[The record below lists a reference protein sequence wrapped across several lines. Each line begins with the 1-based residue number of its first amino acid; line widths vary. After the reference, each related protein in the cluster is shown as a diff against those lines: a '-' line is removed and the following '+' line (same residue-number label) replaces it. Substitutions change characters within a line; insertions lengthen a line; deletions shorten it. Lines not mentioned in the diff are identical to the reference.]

1 VRFYR
6 ILFVVGIVIL
16 AAPTTGHAHGEDVL
30 RALIGE
36 ILVFI
41 ATIAVSLSTVRL
53 PWQCRC
59 FLVVVIVLLHAVS
72 LQIVSDMPY
81 RKNRNTID
89 AIIVGLPALG
99 WLIGLQAHCECEH
112 ESGEI
117 FFHQRASIGPRRES
131 LITGA
136 GGSRPAHQG
145 AAGLGDPVE
154 WRCSHAQ

>member
-1 VRFYR
+1 LFCVRAPEEIGPVRFYR

-16 AAPTTGHAHGEDVL
+16 ATPTTGHAHGEDVL

-41 ATIAVSLSTVRL
+41 ATIAVSLSTVPL

-99 WLIGLQAHCECEH
+99 WLIAYALLLFMRGGTHK
-112 ESGEI
+112 
-117 FFHQRASIGPRRES
+117 RES
-131 LITGA
+131 A
-136 GGSRPAHQG
+136 PR
-145 AAGLGDPVE
+145 VK
-154 WRCSHAQ
+154 